1 MVNRKEEQGDEA
13 IKKIKKE
20 AGDNAN
26 IEWIPCDM
34 EDLKQTK
41 ETFTKIRS
49 EEKRLDLVRNT
60 NRSYCVSSVN
70 HKLYT
75 AGSICWYQRK
85 SVRRDERRDRP
96 PFPSKLAGPILRLQS
111 SVSNAAQNVQVT

>member
-34 EDLKQTK
+34 GDLKQTK

-49 EEKRLDLVRNT
+49 EEKRLDLVGHF
-60 NRSYCVSSVN
+60 NRSHCVSSVN
-70 HKLYT
+70 ISDMYSWFYPLVSTQTST
-75 AGSICWYQRK
+75 A
-85 SVRRDERRDRP
+85 RRTTESTAI
-96 PFPSKLAGPILRLQS
+96 SK
-111 SVSNAAQNVQVT
+111 